1 MITIYT
7 DGACSGNPGI
17 GGWGVVILENNKE
30 DIFLNGGNDNT
41 TNNRMEL
48 SAAIEALKYFEDQ
61 QIITLI
67 TDSKYVKDGIQSWI
81 QNWKK
86 NGWKTAAKK
95 PVKNKELW
103 IDLDQLISKHT
114 ISWKWVKGHAGNIH
128 NEKADYL
135 ARRYIE
141 EVLIFIYFFI
151 LCNSTNFIISIRA
164 MDNRHKSLYS

>member
-1 MITIYT
+1 MITVYT
-7 DGACSGNPGI
+7 DGACSGNPGK
-17 GGWGVVILENNKE
+17 GGWGVVILRDNKE
-30 DIFLNGGNDNT
+30 EIFLNGGNDNT

-48 SAAIEALKYFEDQ
+48 SAAIEALKYFQNKEN
-61 QIITLI
+61 ITLI

-103 IDLDQLISKHT
+103 IELDDLITKHN
-114 ISWKWVKGHAGNIH
+114 ISWEWVKGHAGNKH

-135 ARRYIE
+135 ARQYIE
-141 EVLIFIYFFI
+141 K
-151 LCNSTNFIISIRA
+151 N
-164 MDNRHKSLYS
+164 

>member
-17 GGWGVVILENNKE
+17 GGWGVVILEKNKDE
-30 DIFLNGGNDNT
+30 IMLNGGHNNT

-48 SAAIEALKYFEDQ
+48 TAAIEALKYFQNKKD
-61 QIITLI
+61 ITLI
-67 TDSKYVKDGIQSWI
+67 TDSKYVKDGIQLWI
-81 QNWKK
+81 KNWKK

-95 PVKNKELW
+95 QVKNKELW
-103 IDLDQLISKHT
+103 MNLDVLIAKHN
-114 ISWKWVKGHAGNIH
+114 INWKWVKGHAGNIH

-141 EVLIFIYFFI
+141 DI
-151 LCNSTNFIISIRA
+151 
-164 MDNRHKSLYS
+164 

>member
-17 GGWGVVILENNKE
+17 GGWGVVILEKNKDE
-30 DIFLNGGNDNT
+30 IFLNGGHDNT

-48 SAAIEALKYFEDQ
+48 TAAIEALKYFQNKKD
-61 QIITLI
+61 ITLI

-103 IDLDQLISKHT
+103 MELDNLIAMHK
-114 ISWKWVKGHAGNIH
+114 IKWEWVKGHAGNEQ

-135 ARRYIE
+135 ARKYIE
-141 EVLIFIYFFI
+141 EI
-151 LCNSTNFIISIRA
+151 
-164 MDNRHKSLYS
+164 